1 LNLVDTS
8 VWIDHFRSGNEVLSG
23 LLEAEQVVMHPFVI
37 GELAMGFLPENR
49 AVLSQL
55 GRLPQVTVV
64 AVGDML
70 RFIETNGLYGRGIGY
85 IDAHLLAS
93 LRITPGVR
101 LWTADRRLKNVAS
114 AFDLDAKLT
123 N

>member
-1 LNLVDTS
+1 
-8 VWIDHFRSGNEVLSG
+8 
-23 LLEAEQVVMHPFVI
+23 MHPFVI
-37 GELAMGFLPENR
+37 GELAMGYVPEGR
-49 AVLSQL
+49 VVLSQL
-55 GRLPQVTVV
+55 ARLPQVTIV

-70 RFIETNGLYGRGIGY
+70 RFIEVNSLYGRGIGY

-101 LWTADRRLKNVAS
+101 LWTADRRLRDVAS
-114 AFDLDAKLT
+114 TFDLDAKLT